1 MNHLESSY
9 TGRNALWRYLLMV
22 AAVFLASNTIGA
34 LPLLAGLLIRSLSHP
49 GVVSLFSADPGN
61 YGIMNYSLNVT
72 LVIMLFPFIAGLGA
86 FMLMVKPLHSRTFR
100 QIINGTSNIRW
111 NRLFTSMLV
120 WLALSALYFF
130 IYMKIDPGNFTL
142 KNTGSQVII
151 LIIISVTMI
160 PFQAALEEILFR
172 GYFMQGFAFL
182 LGNRWL
188 PLLATSLLFALLHG
202 LNPEVKEY
210 GFISMMP
217 QYLLF
222 GLIFGIVTILDD
234 GAEAAIG
241 AHTANNVF
249 LCVMVTNKSSALQTA
264 AVFEQAAIRPWT
276 ELGTLFLVGAAFI
289 LILKVLFRWNGFSIL
304 FTNVKGKAQSNT
316 VN

>member
-1 MNHLESSY
+1 
-9 TGRNALWRYLLMV
+9 
-22 AAVFLASNTIGA
+22 
-34 LPLLAGLLIRSLSHP
+34 
-49 GVVSLFSADPGN
+49 
-61 YGIMNYSLNVT
+61 MNYSLNVT

-172 GYFMQGFAFL
+172 GYFMQGFAL
-182 LGNRWL
+182 TTKRAWAGICISAGEQVAAPAGHVPVVR
-188 PLLATSLLFALLHG
+188 PAARIKSGGQGIRLH
-202 LNPEVKEY
+202 LH
-210 GFISMMP
+210 
-217 QYLLF
+217 
-222 GLIFGIVTILDD
+222 D
-234 GAEAAIG
+234 
-241 AHTANNVF
+241 
-249 LCVMVTNKSSALQTA
+249 A
-264 AVFEQAAIRPWT
+264 AVP
-276 ELGTLFLVGAAFI
+276 AFRI
-289 LILKVLFRWNGFSIL
+289 DFRYCHNP
-304 FTNVKGKAQSNT
+304 
-316 VN
+316 